1 MKKQIIKF
9 PSFKKYKKDEFFMGY
24 TSALK
29 ETLDQLDYKKIKIIS
44 DIIFKI
50 IKNKKQIFVAGN
62 GGSSAIANHF
72 LCDFN
77 KGIKE
82 SSKKKLKPKIIS
94 LSSSV
99 ESITAISNDINF
111 NEIFTYQ
118 VENYSTKDDLILLFS
133 CSGKSKNIINLLN
146 YSLKNK
152 IKVIYITGFLSKKI
166 VKKNMIHLNLNCK
179 NYGITEDVFS
189 SLMHLVSQY
198 IRFKYSKKEIL

>member
-189 SLMHLVSQY
+189 SLMHLISQY
-198 IRFKYSKKEIL
+198 IRF

>member
-44 DIIFKI
+44 NIIFKI

>member
-1 MKKQIIKF
+1 MKKQIIRF
-9 PSFKKYKKDEFFMGY
+9 PSFKKYKKEEFFIGY

-118 VENYSTKDDLILLFS
+118 VENYLTKDDLILLFS

-166 VKKNMIHLNLNCK
+166 VKKNVIHLNLNCK

-189 SLMHLVSQY
+189 SLMHLISQY

>member
-1 MKKQIIKF
+1 MKKKIIKF

-166 VKKNMIHLNLNCK
+166 VKKNVIHLNLNCK

-189 SLMHLVSQY
+189 SLMHLISQY